1 MNTCSGSSPETA
13 PSPVAVGP
21 IVSGHQPNFFPWF
34 GYFEKMA
41 KADIFVFSDD
51 VQYTKQSYVNRV
63 ELLLGSKSGH
73 LTLPVQK
80 GNDQR
85 IADKLYVRDE
95 ATLRKIQ
102 KTLTLNLAG
111 LPNFFEIA
119 PVIAEFEKA
128 YLNCVTVADLNIHMI
143 SHIASLLGIGTPTY
157 RGTALGLDAF
167 KSNERL
173 IRRCRLFR
181 SEIYLCGRGADDY
194 QDEELFKSEHIEL
207 RKVSYAIGQAAIGE
221 DIKYSVLHA
230 IAKCGIAPLR
240 KTLADYHLESC
251 RK

>member
-1 MNTCSGSSPETA
+1 MNTSLDNSPETA

-21 IVSGHQPNFFPWF
+21 VVSGHQPNFFPWF
-34 GYFEKMA
+34 GYFEKMS
-41 KADIFVFSDD
+41 KADVFVFSED

-63 ELLLGSKSGH
+63 EILLGSESGY
-73 LTLPVQK
+73 LTLPVKK

-85 IADKLYVRDE
+85 ISDKLYVRDE

-102 KTLTLNLAG
+102 KTLTLNLSG
-111 LPNFFEIA
+111 LPHFSELA
-119 PVIAEFEKA
+119 PIIAEFELA

-143 SHIASLLGIGTPTY
+143 SHIASLLGIETPTY

-173 IRRCRLFR
+173 IRRCRLFK
-181 SEIYLCGRGADDY
+181 SEIYLCGQGADSY
-194 QDEELFKSEHIEL
+194 QDEELFKRERIEL
-207 RKVSYAIGQAAIGE
+207 RKISYAIGRAAIGE

-230 IAKCGIAPLR
+230 MAKCGIAPLR
-240 KTLADYHLESC
+240 KALTDYHLENGM
-251 RK
+251 K